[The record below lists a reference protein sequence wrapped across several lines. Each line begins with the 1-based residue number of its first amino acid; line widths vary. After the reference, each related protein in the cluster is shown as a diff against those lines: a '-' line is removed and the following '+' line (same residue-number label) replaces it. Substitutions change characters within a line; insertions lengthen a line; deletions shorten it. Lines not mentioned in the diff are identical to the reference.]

1 MKRAESLLASFRYA
15 FAGMRYAFG
24 TQRNIRIQ
32 SVAGLVS
39 IALALFLQLSA
50 LEFGLLLVIITMVLV
65 TEMVNTVFETLVD
78 LVTQEYH
85 PLAKIA
91 KDVGAAAVLTA
102 SITAIVIGGIL
113 FVPKIAV
120 LIRP

>member
-1 MKRAESLLASFRYA
+1 
-15 FAGMRYAFG
+15 MRYAFT

-32 SVAGLVS
+32 STAGIVS
-39 IALALFLQLSA
+39 IILAIWLGLSP
-50 LEFGLLLVIITMVLV
+50 LEFGLLIFTITMVLV

-85 PLAKIA
+85 PLAEIA

-102 SITAIVIGGIL
+102 SLTAIVIGGVL
-113 FVPKIAV
+113 FVPRLLALV
-120 LIRP
+120 TR